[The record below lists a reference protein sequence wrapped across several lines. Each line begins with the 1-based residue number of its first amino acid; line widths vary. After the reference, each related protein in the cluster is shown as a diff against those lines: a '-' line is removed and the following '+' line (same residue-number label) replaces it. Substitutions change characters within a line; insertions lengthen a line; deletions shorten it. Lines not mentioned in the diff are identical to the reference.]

1 MLVLARRPGESI
13 AIGDDVLVSIIEV
26 SGERV
31 KIGIEAPQHILIL
44 RQELCQ
50 AVMEEN
56 REAQQM
62 RPEQIKTAIDS
73 LQRVLRSPSKAAP
86 PTCNSAPS
94 KSLPTS

>member
-1 MLVLARRPGESI
+1 MLVLTRRPGESI
-13 AIGDDVLVSIIEV
+13 AIGDDVLLSVIEV

-44 RQELCQ
+44 RQELCE

-56 REAQQM
+56 RAARQM

-73 LQRVLRSPSKAAP
+73 LQRLLRSSPDAP
-86 PTCNSAPS
+86 DASQ
-94 KSLPTS
+94 